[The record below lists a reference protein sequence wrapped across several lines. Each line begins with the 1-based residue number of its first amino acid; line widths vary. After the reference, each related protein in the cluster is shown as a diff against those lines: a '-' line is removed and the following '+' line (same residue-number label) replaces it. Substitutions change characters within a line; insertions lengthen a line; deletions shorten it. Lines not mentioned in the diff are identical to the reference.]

1 MPPCAVSFHRV
12 ESKSGHLHCFGIQK
26 HPALHLHLQLHSQRK
41 VFFID
46 KLLQCPFQ
54 VFKMHCEDLPF
65 SLSGRVGVV
74 EGGAEGAEKDR
85 ETASFDKWHEF
96 Q

>member
-1 MPPCAVSFHRV
+1 MPPWAGSFYRV
-12 ESKSGHLHCFGIQK
+12 ESKSGHLHCFGIQT
-26 HPALHLHLQLHSQRK
+26 HPLLHLHLQMHSQRK

-46 KLLQCPFQ
+46 VLLHCPFQ
-54 VFKMHCEDLPF
+54 VFKMHCEVLPF
-65 SLSGRVGVV
+65 SILGRVGAV

-85 ETASFDKWHEF
+85 EIASFDKWHEF

>member
-1 MPPCAVSFHRV
+1 MPPRAVSFYIV

-26 HPALHLHLQLHSQRK
+26 HPVLHLHLQMHSPKK

-46 KLLQCPFQ
+46 LLLHCPFQ
-54 VFKMHCEDLPF
+54 VFKMCCEGLPF
-65 SLSGRVGVV
+65 SLLGRVGAV
-74 EGGAEGAEKDR
+74 EGGAEKDR